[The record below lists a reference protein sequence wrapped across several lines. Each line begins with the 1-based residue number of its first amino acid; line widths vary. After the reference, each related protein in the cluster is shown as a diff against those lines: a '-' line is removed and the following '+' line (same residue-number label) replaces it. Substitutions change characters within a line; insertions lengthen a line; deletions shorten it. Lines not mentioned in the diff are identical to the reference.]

1 MISAV
6 TAAVSS
12 SFFWAYAAMVDL
24 LAGFSSEL
32 MGWAEG
38 CGCPGHQHACRSG
51 RSRQDLNGHCQLK
64 GRRAPELAAGQLQQ
78 VIDTFLSGALSQL
91 TGLCYH
97 LPPADRTKIFEDWNS
112 ACAASRQEPAVSV
125 LSEGICESRCRC
137 YVLASVD

>member
-32 MGWAEG
+32 MGRAEG

-51 RSRQDLNGHCQLK
+51 RGRQDLNGHCQLK

-91 TGLCYH
+91 NR
-97 LPPADRTKIFEDWNS
+97 A
-112 ACAASRQEPAVSV
+112 V
-125 LSEGICESRCRC
+125 LSFAAGGQNENFRRLEQRMRS
-137 YVLASVD
+137 